1 MKCACGK
8 DIAAGA
14 ELFTVEDAKCERPL
28 CERCFG
34 KAVKAAEKASAVT
47 TTADKPPR
55 PPRKPRADKGVARG
69 TKVKARVQWV
79 AIAENTTFIASGD
92 TEKEAIAGAEV
103 ANDLPN
109 GIIIVRWNGKVLKPT
124 TKLA

>member
-1 MKCACGK
+1 MKCVCGK

-14 ELFTVEDAKCERPL
+14 ELFTVEDANSERPL

-34 KAVKAAEKASAVT
+34 KAVKAAEKGSAV
-47 TTADKPPR
+47 PPVTVKR
-55 PPRKPRADKGVARG
+55 TRKPRADKGVARG

>member
-1 MKCACGK
+1 MCDKEMAK
-8 DIAAGA
+8 SDEALYLVDDID
-14 ELFTVEDAKCERPL
+14 VERPH
-28 CERCFG
+28 CERCFS
-34 KAVKAAEKASAVT
+34 KAVKAAEKASAVS
-47 TTADKPPR
+47 TTADK

-103 ANDLPN
+103 ANDLPY

-124 TKLA
+124 VKLA